1 MFVFFSAVFITI
13 TMPQTPSPRVTRSN
27 SNTHSINLQDI
38 KSLIESS
45 KAEIL
50 ASISSQIE
58 KVTESIS
65 LLAERIGNVEV
76 KQSELSERCR
86 MLEESMNGCKME
98 KEEII
103 NETGSQEIFHHFKCT
118 GMSNGFS
125 YAKDGT

>member
-1 MFVFFSAVFITI
+1 
-13 TMPQTPSPRVTRSN
+13 MPQTPSARVTRSN

-65 LLAERIGNVEV
+65 LLAERIGNIEF
-76 KQSELSERCR
+76 KQSELSEGCR
-86 MLEESMNGCKME
+86 MQE
-98 KEEII
+98 KV
-103 NETGSQEIFHHFKCT
+103 
-118 GMSNGFS
+118 
-125 YAKDGT
+125 